1 MRKIAALFFSLLFTL
16 SIPLFTG
23 CTTPTPDQEE
33 ASFDLTQQK
42 WIGRCISY
50 SGYRLGQHPDKA
62 LYPTQEQVLEDMRI
76 LEKNWVMIRTYG
88 SDQHS
93 EDVLEV
99 IRRENIKLKV
109 MLGMWMDGDPKD
121 PDDNE
126 KQITTGIRLAN
137 EYKDIVVAVNVGNEA
152 LVHWS
157 NHILPEE
164 TIIEAV
170 QRVKAAIEQPVTVA
184 DDFLYWREHGQ
195 KLAEVVDFVTMHTYP
210 MWGKQDIDTA
220 MPVTIEHFESVKNA
234 LPGKT
239 IVIGEAGWATYTVGE
254 LHAPRAGDETK
265 QIRYFNELMAWS
277 KENNVNVFFFEA
289 FDEPWKGSGTEG
301 HWGLFTEDRKAKP
314 VMQEWY
320 PDLMPD
326 GPTSPSYEN
335 AE

>member
-1 MRKIAALFFSLLFTL
+1 MRKITALFFILFCAM
-16 SIPLFTG
+16 SMQFFVG
-23 CTTPTPDQEE
+23 CTTPAPEP
-33 ASFDLTQQK
+33 AAPSFDLTQQK

-62 LYPTQEQVLEDMRI
+62 LYPTQEQVLEDLKI

-93 EDVLEV
+93 EDVLQV

-157 NHILPEE
+157 DHILPEE

-170 QRVKAAIEQPVTVA
+170 NRVQDAIEQPVTVA

-195 KLAEVVDFVTMHTYP
+195 NLAEVVDFVTMHT
-210 MWGKQDIDTA
+210 
-220 MPVTIEHFESVKNA
+220 
-234 LPGKT
+234 
-239 IVIGEAGWATYTVGE
+239 
-254 LHAPRAGDETK
+254 
-265 QIRYFNELMAWS
+265 
-277 KENNVNVFFFEA
+277 
-289 FDEPWKGSGTEG
+289 
-301 HWGLFTEDRKAKP
+301 
-314 VMQEWY
+314 
-320 PDLMPD
+320 
-326 GPTSPSYEN
+326 
-335 AE
+335 